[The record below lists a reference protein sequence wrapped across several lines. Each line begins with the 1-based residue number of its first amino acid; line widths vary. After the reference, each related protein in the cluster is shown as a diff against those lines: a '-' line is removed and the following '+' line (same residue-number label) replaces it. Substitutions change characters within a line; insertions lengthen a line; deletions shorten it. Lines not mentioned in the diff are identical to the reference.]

1 MPGKAACKL
10 MVGKGKKYKTMAE
23 CMNYGPKKMGKK
35 MKKSESMPSRMMK
48 SSY

>member
-23 CMNYGPKKMGKK
+23 CMSYGGKKMGKK
-35 MKKSESMPSRMMK
+35 MKKGGSMPSRMMK
-48 SSY
+48 SY